1 MQEAVSARTPA
12 HLWIVAILSLLWSC
26 FGAYDY
32 VMTRMHNL
40 DYLKSSM
47 PGVDPQVALDWIDGM
62 PLFAQIG
69 WGVGV
74 RSGLLGSL
82 LLLMRS
88 RFAVWAFAAS
98 MLGIVLGIGYQLV
111 AAPPLPGATGA
122 MYQMMPYVIIVIGV
136 ALLAYSQAMAR
147 RGVLR

>member
-1 MQEAVSARTPA
+1 MQEAVSARTPV

-32 VMTRMHNL
+32 VMTRMHNMA
-40 DYLKSSM
+40 YLKSSM

-62 PLFAQIG
+62 PLFAQFG
-69 WGVGV
+69 WGLGV
-74 RSGLLGSL
+74 WSGLLGSL

-122 MYQMMPYVIIVIGV
+122 MYQVMPYVIIVIGV

-147 RGVLR
+147 KGALR

>member
-1 MQEAVSARTPA
+1 MQEAVSARTPV

-32 VMTRMHNL
+32 VMTRMHNMA
-40 DYLKSSM
+40 YLKSSM

-62 PLFAQIG
+62 PLFAQFG
-69 WGVGV
+69 WGLGV
-74 RSGLLGSL
+74 WSGLLGSL

-122 MYQMMPYVIIVIGV
+122 MYQVMPYVIIVIGV

-147 RGVLR
+147 KGVLR

>member
-62 PLFAQIG
+62 PLFAQFG
-69 WGVGV
+69 WGLGV
-74 RSGLLGSL
+74 WSGLLGSL

-111 AAPPLPGATGA
+111 AAPPLPGASGA
-122 MYQMMPYVIIVIGV
+122 MYQVMPYVIIVVGV

-147 RGVLR
+147 KGVLR